1 MNNKHKNNLS
11 HGLKSRH
18 VTMLS
23 IAGVI
28 GAGLFVGSGRAIA
41 EAGPGAVLAYVFAGI
56 LVMLVMRML
65 AEMAVASP
73 DTGSFSTYADR
84 AIGKWAGF
92 SIGWLYWWFWVLIIP
107 IEANIAATIINTWM
121 PEWDIWV
128 LSLIITLVLTATNLA
143 SVKNYGEFEF
153 WLALVK
159 VLAIVGFIALGA
171 CAIFGLLP
179 DAPVSGVS
187 RLWDNGGFMPNGFGA
202 VISAMLITMFSFLG
216 AEVVTIAAAESDAAE
231 KQISRATNSVIWRIT
246 LFYILSIF
254 IVVALVPWND
264 PRLASQGSYVT
275 VLEILGVPH
284 AKLLID
290 VVVLTSVTSCLNSS
304 LYTASRMLF
313 SLSKRGEAPACARY
327 TNSIGTPIYAV
338 LLSTGAAFLTVIANY
353 LVPSKV
359 FGFLMASSGTIAL
372 LVYLVIAI
380 SQLRM
385 RKKLIAEGK
394 TINYRMWLFPWLT
407 WGVILFIS
415 AVLIVMLFRPDHQLE
430 VISTGVLSLLV
441 VCSGLLVSRRHAKA
455 KALATAQ
462 GGIPVA
468 LGR

>member
-1 MNNKHKNNLS
+1 MHNKSKNNLS

-41 EAGPGAVLAYVFAGI
+41 EAGPAAVLAYIFAGI
-56 LVMLVMRML
+56 LVILVMRML

-92 SIGWLYWWFWVLIIP
+92 SIGWMYWWFWVLIIP
-107 IEANIAATIINTWM
+107 IEANIAATIINSWV
-121 PEWDIWV
+121 PQLDIWV
-128 LSLIITLVLTATNLA
+128 LSLVITLLLTATNLF

-159 VLAIVGFIALGA
+159 VLAIVGFITLGI
-171 CAIFGLLP
+171 CAIMGLLP
-179 DAPVSGVS
+179 NTGVSGVS

-231 KQISRATNSVIWRIT
+231 KQISKATNSVIWRIA

-264 PRLASQGSYVT
+264 PRLASEGSYVT
-275 VLEILGVPH
+275 VLEILGVPN
-284 AKLLID
+284 AKMLID

-313 SLSKRGEAPACARY
+313 SLSKRGEAPACANY
-327 TNSIGTPIYAV
+327 TTSSGTPIYAV

-353 LVPSKV
+353 MVPSKV

-372 LVYLVIAI
+372 LVYLVIAV
-380 SQLRM
+380 SQLRL

-394 TINYRMWLFPWLT
+394 QLGYRMWLFPWLT
-407 WGVILFIS
+407 WAVILFIS
-415 AVLIVMLFRPDHQLE
+415 MVLVVMLFRPDHQLE
-430 VISTGVLSLLV
+430 VVATAVLSVLV

-455 KALATAQ
+455 RARVTAQ
-462 GGIPVA
+462 GGIPVST
-468 LGR
+468 GR

>member
-1 MNNKHKNNLS
+1 MQTDKNNLS

-41 EAGPGAVLAYVFAGI
+41 EAGPATILAYIFAGA
-56 LVMLVMRML
+56 LVVLVMRML

-73 DTGSFSTYADR
+73 DTGSFSTYADH
-84 AIGKWAGF
+84 AIGKWAGYT
-92 SIGWLYWWFWVLIIP
+92 IGWLYWWFWVLVIP
-107 IEANIAATIINTWM
+107 IEANIAATILNSWI
-121 PEWDIWV
+121 PQLDIWV
-128 LSLIITLVLTATNLA
+128 LSLAITLLLTATNLF

-159 VLAIVGFIALGA
+159 VAAIVGFIILGA
-171 CAIFGLLP
+171 CAILGLLP
-179 DAPVSGVS
+179 NTGVSGVS
-187 RLWDNGGFMPNGFGA
+187 RLWDTGGFMPNGFGA
-202 VISAMLITMFSFLG
+202 VLSAMLITMFSFLG

-231 KQISRATNSVIWRIT
+231 KQISKATNSVIWRIT

-254 IVVALVPWND
+254 IVVALVPWTD
-264 PRLASQGSYVT
+264 PRLASEGSYAT

-284 AKLLID
+284 AKALID

-304 LYTASRMLF
+304 LYTASRMLY
-313 SLSKRGEAPACARY
+313 SLSRRGDAPACVQA
-327 TNSIGTPIYAV
+327 TTSSGTPIYAV
-338 LLSTGAAFLTVIANY
+338 LFSTGAAFLTVIANY

-359 FGFLMASSGTIAL
+359 FGFLMASSGAIAL

-385 RKKLIAEGK
+385 RKRLTAEGK
-394 TINYRMWLFPWLT
+394 AIQYRMWLFPWLT
-407 WGVILFIS
+407 WGVIAFILS
-415 AVLIVMLFRPDHQLE
+415 VLVVMFFRPDHRIE
-430 VISTGVLSLLV
+430 VIATGLLTLVV
-441 VCSGLLVSRRHAKA
+441 VCSGLLVSRRRAREE
-455 KALATAQ
+455 LAGKS
-462 GGIPVA
+462 GGLARITDI
-468 LGR
+468 